1 MRERLPLPLR
11 PHIPIF
17 SPDWIVI
24 LMPRRIGLLE
34 CVKDAE
40 RSLSSTCPVAGQS
53 SVTDRVS
60 QERFSLG
67 VTSAKVFRRP
77 YEDSKQPR
85 MLCISRGTPERI
97 NVGTGFRHCCVPI
110 VAM

>member
-17 SPDWIVI
+17 SPGWVVI
-24 LMPRRIGLLE
+24 LMPRRISLPE

-67 VTSAKVFRRP
+67 VTSAKVFSRP
-77 YEDSKQPR
+77 YEDTSLK
-85 MLCISRGTPERI
+85 
-97 NVGTGFRHCCVPI
+97 CCDYREEYLNGLTLALDFDI
-110 VAM
+110 VAYQFVAM

>member
-24 LMPRRIGLLE
+24 LMPRRIGLPE

-67 VTSAKVFRRP
+67 VTSAKVFSRP
-77 YEDSKQPR
+77 YEDTSLKCCEYR
-85 MLCISRGTPERI
+85 EEHLTVLTLALDFDI
-97 NVGTGFRHCCVPI
+97 VGY
-110 VAM
+110 